1 MSFRCVT
8 SVTDDVKK
16 LGIISFSVFW
26 VSVAIETYQAV
37 NRRVQGVFESQWT
50 LLANE
55 NQVKK
60 LVELRE
66 KLSISEFNIVS
77 IFGR

>member
-1 MSFRCVT
+1 M
-8 SVTDDVKK
+8 KK
-16 LGIISFSVFW
+16 LGIISVSVFW
-26 VSVAIETYQAV
+26 VSVAIETHQAV
-37 NRRVQGVFESQWT
+37 NRCVQGVFESQWI

-55 NQVKK
+55 NKVKK

-66 KLSISEFNIVS
+66 KLSISEFIIVS